1 MDNRRDPCSNGIL
14 LYLVCIT
21 VSFLVVNLSYSFVSA
36 SLVAQMVKYLPVVQ
50 ETCVRPLEE
59 EMTTHSSILAWRI
72 PWTEEPGRLCTWGQR
87 VRHDCVTNTK
97 QLLICMI
104 LLGLLGVSAVKS
116 LLQSRRPMFD
126 SWVRKIPG
134 GGHCNPF

>member
-36 SLVAQMVKYLPVVQ
+36 SLVTQMVKYLPVVQ

-72 PWTEEPGRLCTWGQR
+72 PWTEEPG
-87 VRHDCVTNTK
+87 
-97 QLLICMI
+97 
-104 LLGLLGVSAVKS
+104 GL
-116 LLQSRRPMFD
+116 
-126 SWVRKIPG
+126 
-134 GGHCNPF
+134 